1 MWKFRFMFVLI
12 FIVAQVSSELPF
24 TLHFLT
30 WPNETQAVVND
41 TVKFL
46 WKYYVKG
53 IDVDIKWGT
62 ARQISPKVSTF
73 DKIFFTAKKYKGN
86 GAPVLSTQIP
96 ARYKGRV
103 QIIGQASLQI
113 INVTEE
119 DEGGYLC
126 EISDS
131 GAGWKTLSRAV
142 QLHVLTPPTIIS
154 HPRESQL
161 LDEGEELK
169 LGCKATGKPIPEVSW
184 YKGHTEL
191 IQGIRS
197 AEYLKTDVARGDNGI
212 YRCVARN
219 NASQVEYAVKVVV
232 QYKPV
237 GTKIKTDAKSDT
249 LRKGEDLKIVCEA
262 YSVPAPSFNLYHY
275 SETGLKKEVKIVEKS
290 TSGEFYIR
298 SIKPNQRGNYS
309 CVPYNDVGGG
319 AEALVRVY
327 VRFSPVITK
336 LSPRKLNLTENE
348 PLSISCDT
356 EGYPLPRITW
366 TKGNG
371 KILGNE
377 RMFRIP
383 HVDKSD
389 QGIYTCVA
397 SNGILPIANKSV
409 HIKVFYKPVIDKKRS
424 SSLIAAQAGETILL
438 KCNATGNPL
447 PSFEWKKGDVTIGS
461 NSIISVKMSSSTD
474 FGWYSCYV
482 YNSVDTTRHN
492 VKVFKVVKP
501 IIEEIKIAS
510 LESRSVHLTWKISS
524 DSKNP
529 IRKQELVY
537 FLMESKEDKNRVEI
551 EGKKQSFKLHGLTPY
566 SQYVVRLK
574 AQNDHLSSDGKE
586 ITFTTATARPGPP
599 GQPRVQFR
607 YSTSVRVTWSPPIE
621 QNGELVGY
629 HLEYSFAN
637 DSSTLR
643 KIAVLASKTSVDI
656 ENLKRGILY
665 KFKVRAETSAGK
677 GDFSQSSSF
686 QMNFQAPLIAE
697 SPNVTIPYVN
707 VYRLLWKKTNLAG
720 NLAKV
725 FVALEWRIKHSRR
738 VGQDEK
744 EIDIGKNIRSRTR
757 RDVRFNWK
765 AEMKEY
771 GSIRALDLI
780 DLFPNTIYKVSIKE
794 GLEVKGELIWSGETS
809 AEIVTPEGVPSQPR
823 DLTVDMQSDKSV
835 LLFWKRPLYLGG
847 KLTKYVV
854 LYGVGNDK
862 QKREL
867 KNGLENINLTMVING
882 LTSRKKY
889 DVQVQAYGNNPGL
902 ISDNL
907 EFETDSGILKMS
919 VESQTKDS
927 FTITWSK
934 PSNPTIKVDDYR
946 IYYRTKN
953 GKWKSRDITSG
964 LDNETLSAKVNGLVS
979 GELYQVKIVARS
991 KRQVFLSKMH
1001 EVRSAIV
1008 EARKSDE
1015 TDYIPMFGGI
1025 IAGVLIFAFVI
1036 IIVAMFVRYNYR
1048 KRQRNQR
1055 RDQGSHT
1062 TPNVLITRENG
1073 HTHMSSPSDHLSTDS
1088 PGSEKYLRPERKGN
1102 SVQVPQN
1109 VLSKS
1114 TKPIP
1119 VSNLLEYY
1127 TDHSKDGNKGFAEE
1141 FKSIDMGVNHSYEEC
1156 KKPVNK
1162 SKNRYANIV
1171 AYDHTRVCLSG
1182 LGDNGSDYIN
1192 ANYID
1197 GYNCAEKFIATQ
1209 GPVASTFN
1217 DFWRMVWEQN
1227 CLQLSW
1233 LPILLKKER

>member
-1 MWKFRFMFVLI
+1 MFVLI
-12 FIVAQVSSELPF
+12 FIVAQVSSGLSF

-53 IDVDIKWGT
+53 KDVDIKWGT

-73 DKIFFTAKKYKGN
+73 DKIFFTAKKYEEFRN
-86 GAPVLSTQIP
+86 PVLSPQIP

-103 QIIGQASLQI
+103 QIVGQASLQI
-113 INVTEE
+113 VNVTEE

-126 EISDS
+126 EISDT

-142 QLHVLTPPTIIS
+142 KLHVLIPPTIIS

-161 LDEGEELK
+161 LDEGEELR

-184 YKGHTEL
+184 YKGQIEL
-191 IQGIRS
+191 IQGIGS
-197 AEYLKTDVARGDNGI
+197 AEYLKPDVSRGDNGI

-219 NASQVEYAVKVVV
+219 NASQVEYTVKVVV

-237 GTKIKTDAKSDT
+237 STKIKTDAKSDT
-249 LRKGEDLKIVCEA
+249 LEKGEDLKIVCEA

-275 SETGLKKEVKIVEKS
+275 SETGLKKEVKFVEKS

-298 SIKPNQRGNYS
+298 NIKPNQRGNYS
-309 CVPYNDVGGG
+309 CIPYNDVGDG
-319 AEALVRVY
+319 AEAFVRVY

-366 TKGNG
+366 RKGNG
-371 KILGNE
+371 KILGSE

-383 HVDKSD
+383 HVDKSG

-397 SNGILPIANKSV
+397 SNGILPSANKSV
-409 HIKVFYKPVIDKKRS
+409 HIKVFYKPVIDRKRS
-424 SSLIAAQAGETILL
+424 SSSIAAQVGETILL

-447 PSFEWKKGDVTIGS
+447 PSFEWRKGDVVIGT
-461 NSIISVKMSSSTD
+461 NPTMSVKMSASTD
-474 FGWYSCYV
+474 FGLYSCYV
-482 YNSVDTTRHN
+482 YNFVDSIRHSVR
-492 VKVFKVVKP
+492 VFKVVKP
-501 IIEEIKIAS
+501 IIEEIRITS
-510 LESRSVHLTWKISS
+510 PESRSVHLTWTINS
-524 DSKNP
+524 DSIYP
-529 IRKQELVY
+529 IKKQELVY
-537 FLMESKEDKNRVEI
+537 FLMKRKEDKKLVEI
-551 EGKKQSFKLHGLTPY
+551 EGKKHSLKIHGLTPY

-574 AQNDHLSSDGKE
+574 AKNDYLSSDEKE

-607 YSTSVRVTWSPPIE
+607 HSTSVRVTWTPPTE
-621 QNGELVGY
+621 PNGELVGY

-643 KIAVLASKTSVDI
+643 KIAVLASKTSVDV

-665 KFKVRAETSAGK
+665 KFKVKAETSAGK
-677 GDFSQSSSF
+677 GDFSLSSLF

-697 SPNVTIPYVN
+697 SPNVTIPYAN
-707 VYRLLWKKTNLAG
+707 VYRLLWKKPNLAG

-738 VGQDEK
+738 VGQDAK
-744 EIDIGKNIRSRTR
+744 EIVVGKNIRSRTR

-765 AEMKEY
+765 AEVKDY

-823 DLTVDMQSDKSV
+823 DLTVDMVSDKSV
-835 LLFWKRPLYLGG
+835 RLFWKRPLYLGG

-854 LYGVGNDK
+854 FYGVDNDK
-862 QKREL
+862 QKKEL
-867 KNGLENINLTMVING
+867 KTGLENMNHTIVVDG

-907 EFETDSGILKMS
+907 EFEKDSGILKMS

-927 FTITWSK
+927 FTISWSK
-934 PSNPTIKVDDYR
+934 PSHPSIKIDDYR
-946 IYYRTKN
+946 IYYRMEN
-953 GKWKSRDITSG
+953 GEWKSRDITSG
-964 LDNETLSAKVNGLVS
+964 LDNETLTARVNGLVS
-979 GELYQVKIVARS
+979 GELYQVKIQARS
-991 KRQVFLSKMH
+991 KRQVFLSKKH

-1008 EARKSDE
+1008 EAREGDE
-1015 TDYIPMFGGI
+1015 TDYVPMFGGI

-1036 IIVAMFVRYNYR
+1036 IIIAMFVRYNYR

-1055 RDQGSHT
+1055 RGQGSHA

-1102 SVQVPQN
+1102 SVQGV
-1109 VLSKS
+1109 
-1114 TKPIP
+1114 
-1119 VSNLLEYY
+1119 Y
-1127 TDHSKDGNKGFAEE
+1127 TYDFVVCGF
-1141 FKSIDMGVNHSYEEC
+1141 
-1156 KKPVNK
+1156 
-1162 SKNRYANIV
+1162 NRM
-1171 AYDHTRVCLSG
+1171 DSR
-1182 LGDNGSDYIN
+1182 
-1192 ANYID
+1192 
-1197 GYNCAEKFIATQ
+1197 
-1209 GPVASTFN
+1209 
-1217 DFWRMVWEQN
+1217 
-1227 CLQLSW
+1227 
-1233 LPILLKKER
+1233 